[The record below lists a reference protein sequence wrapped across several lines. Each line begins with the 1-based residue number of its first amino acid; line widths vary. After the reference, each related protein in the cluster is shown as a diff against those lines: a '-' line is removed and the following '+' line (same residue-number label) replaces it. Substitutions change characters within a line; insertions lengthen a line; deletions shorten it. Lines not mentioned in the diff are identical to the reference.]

1 MSHPAAFLIGQT
13 FAPRLGPTVDLSDV
27 RPSVLRMID
36 AARAR
41 AEAARPFTCAKRPE
55 DQAAFERLRTRVFT
69 DGPRAEVVARRLRSE
84 DPASWTITNDD
95 MAVIERWSRETAALL
110 AMAAD
115 DDRPGCPPVADR
127 QPAPVPPVAVTPP
140 APPPAPPSET
150 PPGPRPVVPPQA
162 PGPGCVRIAK
172 RRSLFEDL
180 SGLTEPWRRAK
191 GWTVV
196 ETPTGEVWSAGTRSE
211 FAVRDI
217 WACPGPGAAPPPW
230 FRPAR
235 VVVVLPPMVVVRPG
249 AGPSGALPPDR
260 VRVVLDAAVRA
271 KAAVDAAMERGSLPD
286 AGAADKAAAA
296 AVAACLD
303 QLSREVKS
311 FDGVVAELRA
321 AAATGRAARVTA
333 REAAAVELFMRC
345 ADDAMAAARA
355 EERKGG
361 ILDAIVGVGVPAA
374 GALLVAL

>member
-1 MSHPAAFLIGQT
+1 
-13 FAPRLGPTVDLSDV
+13 
-27 RPSVLRMID
+27 
-36 AARAR
+36 
-41 AEAARPFTCAKRPE
+41 
-55 DQAAFERLRTRVFT
+55 
-69 DGPRAEVVARRLRSE
+69 
-84 DPASWTITNDD
+84 
-95 MAVIERWSRETAALL
+95 
-110 AMAAD
+110 
-115 DDRPGCPPVADR
+115 
-127 QPAPVPPVAVTPP
+127 
-140 APPPAPPSET
+140 
-150 PPGPRPVVPPQA
+150 
-162 PGPGCVRIAK
+162 
-172 RRSLFEDL
+172 
-180 SGLTEPWRRAK
+180 
-191 GWTVV
+191 
-196 ETPTGEVWSAGTRSE
+196 
-211 FAVRDI
+211 
-217 WACPGPGAAPPPW
+217 
-230 FRPAR
+230 
-235 VVVVLPPMVVVRPG
+235 MVVVRPG

-345 ADDAMAAARA
+345 ADDATAAARA